1 VRRARTDELKRGVE
15 SQLGGKATYVHSVF
29 VEPHHGDSLGPC
41 TVAVFDLADHLTADR
56 AYAWSYQLDNGKR
69 RLFAVLHTRSIA
81 SPTDAVA
88 AAVVAERRRRL
99 RIG

>member
-1 VRRARTDELKRGVE
+1 VRGACTNELKQGVE
-15 SQLGGKATYVHSVF
+15 AQLGGIATYVHSVF
-29 VEPHHGDSLGPC
+29 VDQHHGEGLGPC

-56 AYAWSYQLDNGKR
+56 AYAWSHQLANGRR

-88 AAVVAERRRRL
+88 AAVAAERRRRL
-99 RIG
+99 